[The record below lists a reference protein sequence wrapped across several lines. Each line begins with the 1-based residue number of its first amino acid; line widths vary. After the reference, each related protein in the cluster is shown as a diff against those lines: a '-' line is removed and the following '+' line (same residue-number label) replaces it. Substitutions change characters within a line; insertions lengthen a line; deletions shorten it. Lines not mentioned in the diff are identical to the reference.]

1 MSTVRIMHVSC
12 CTCQSAT
19 PTQQFFLSL
28 KIVVCSDAFFDDF
41 SLLYLTF
48 PLRVCLGSMQVSP
61 DCTRCEWTQLNC
73 AALLI
78 AMLLRKAQNTTSS
91 VNMWCFFFF
100 SPRLFL
106 YKILL
111 LSQIK
116 TSSTNTQS
124 ISTSIDRHPHHAV
137 HCYNWS
143 RGRKRGKRR
152 RAEGQKLLILFFFC
166 SNQRLALALFPHIR
180 NQLQPPCHHIFFEA
194 APSC

>member
-100 SPRLFL
+100 
-106 YKILL
+106 LL
-111 LSQIK
+111 VFFYTKFCCFRKSKLAARIHRAYPPP
-116 TSSTNTQS
+116 STATP
-124 ISTSIDRHPHHAV
+124 ITRCIV
-137 HCYNWS
+137 TI
-143 RGRKRGKRR
+143 GVEEEKEGKG
-152 RAEGQKLLILFFFC
+152 EGQKG
-166 SNQRLALALFPHIR
+166 R
-180 NQLQPPCHHIFFEA
+180 NY
-194 APSC
+194 